1 MAEKKYFPQ
10 LDRLRGMAILM
21 VLLYHSILV
30 YPVDLTV
37 MPWCRMLHA
46 NLWLVE
52 MPMFFLV
59 AGWCFGNDGAYGSYI
74 KKKALRLLVPHFVF
88 GLLDILPR
96 VIPNPLVNEVYPFG
110 KACKELFIYASNEWF
125 LWTLFLMFLIAPFL
139 HGCMQKGK
147 AARVIVFGTVLFLA
161 LIQNIVTTVF
171 SLKNVANFLVY
182 FVLGMLLR
190 RRFDTVSVP
199 KGKEMDERALLLKRC
214 LGIVVGVVVGGI
226 LLWVLQWHGWNGYD
240 ETWRLTFGR
249 WIQPV
254 IEVLTI
260 YFYPGV
266 SLLKFIKSFFEM
278 AMVLSWIF
286 ALYQLACLIKTG
298 IVARFLTLCSRY
310 SMQMYLL
317 NGYVLVLTRTLLV
330 SVLGISNP
338 IVIILGNFVP
348 DTILVLII
356 SKYILDR
363 WNWTRIPAGLR
374 SRGKE

>member
-21 VLLYHSILV
+21 VLFYHSILV
-30 YPVDLTV
+30 YPLDLTQI
-37 MPWCRMLHA
+37 PWCKVLHT

-52 MPMFFLV
+52 MPIFFLV
-59 AGWCFGNDGAYGSYI
+59 AGWCFCYDGSYGSYI
-74 KKKALRLLVPHFVF
+74 KKKAWRLLVPHFAF
-88 GLLDILPR
+88 GLLDLLLR
-96 VIPNPLVNEVYPFG
+96 VVPNPLVHETYPIG
-110 KACKELFIYASNEWF
+110 KACKEFFIYASNEWF
-125 LWTLFLMFLIAPFL
+125 LWTLFCMFAIAPFVHL
-139 HGCMQKGK
+139 CMQKGK
-147 AARVIVFGTVLFLA
+147 AARILILGVALFLT
-161 LIQNIVTTVF
+161 LIQNIMTTVF
-171 SLKNVANFLVY
+171 SFKNIANFLIY
-182 FVLGMLLR
+182 FVMGMLLR
-190 RRFDTVSVP
+190 RTMDSTPR
-199 KGKEMDERALLLKRC
+199 KNKEEVENVAVWKRC
-214 LGIVVGVVVGGI
+214 FGIVAGVIVGS
-226 LLWVLQWHGWNGYD
+226 LLIKVLQWHGWNGYD
-240 ETWRLTFGR
+240 ETWRLTFGK
-249 WIQPV
+249 WVQPV
-254 IEVLTI
+254 IEVLTF

-266 SLLKFIKSFFEM
+266 SLLKFIRTLTEIT
-278 AMVLSWIF
+278 MVLSWIL